1 MIIFDL
7 GRGAASEGEEG
18 LVIYLVLVLG
28 RGGASLASFP
38 LHPLTPVEITQRMQ
52 LTDVISFMN
61 TVIHP
66 IEHRNR
72 TANTNLC
79 DTGDR
84 RRW

>member
-1 MIIFDL
+1 MKERKED
-7 GRGAASEGEEG
+7 
-18 LVIYLVLVLG
+18 LVLALG
-28 RGGASLASFP
+28 RGGASEGEEVLFP
-38 LHPLTPVEITQRMQ
+38 CFLPSSSLTPVEITQRMQ

-72 TANTNLC
+72 TANMNLC